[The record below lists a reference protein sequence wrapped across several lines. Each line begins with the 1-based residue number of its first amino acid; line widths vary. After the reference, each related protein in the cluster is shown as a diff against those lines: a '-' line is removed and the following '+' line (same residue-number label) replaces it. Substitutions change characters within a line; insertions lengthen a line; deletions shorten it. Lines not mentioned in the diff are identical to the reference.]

1 MNFYCCR
8 EGEPFLTVLAT
19 EINFVKRQ
27 LTFVLTLY
35 SSQASAFRFSFNAEK
50 NLKYS
55 RKIVETISIYFSR
68 YVHKVYYILFVY
80 WLVNV

>member
-1 MNFYCCR
+1 MS
-8 EGEPFLTVLAT
+8 T
-19 EINFVKRQ
+19 VKRQ

-35 SSQASAFRFSFNAEK
+35 SSQASAFRFSFNEEK

-68 YVHKVYYILFVY
+68 YVHKVYYVLFVY
-80 WLVNV
+80 WLVTV